1 MRTLTRPEAIE
12 GIRGAL
18 LTMVDDEHS
27 ACQVAAENNIFCR
40 GFRQYSDAEL
50 AERYDWLSKRASNRE
65 QLEDL
70 ANRWQLA
77 RQLVQDEELA
87 CDVQC
92 VERDTCH
99 GWDTHSDEAL
109 AKYYSQLFG
118 EEVQVFTPSV
128 VHIGEAHT

>member
-12 GIRGAL
+12 GIRKQL
-18 LTMVDDEHS
+18 LSMVDDEHS

-40 GFRQYSDAEL
+40 GFRQYSDDEL
-50 AERYDWLSKRASNRE
+50 KERYDWLAKRASDRE

-77 RQLVQDEELA
+77 RALVQDKELA

-99 GWDTHSDEAL
+99 GWDTHSDEKL
-109 AKYYSQLFG
+109 AEYYSQLFD
-118 EEVQVFTPSV
+118 EEVTVTTPSV
-128 VHIGEAHT
+128 VQIGAG